1 MIVDH
6 SNNETLKRIAELEN
20 ELSILKKSLPTEKTV
35 NVPLAFEPIFEKA
48 QVIVD
53 EYFSKLK
60 RDPSKGILEI
70 NNERYVLIRASAL
83 SEEFFDNI
91 KNLYKDKSEKE
102 AFSIASSFLFD
113 VGHLIGKQ
121 DAMCFHKKMNLDNPV
136 EKLAAGPVHFAH
148 SGWAF
153 VDILP
158 ESNPEPNINFFL
170 KFNHPYSFEA
180 DSWIKS
186 GKKSNESVCVMNA
199 AYSSGWC
206 EESFG
211 IPLTAVEI
219 SCRAKGDAHCTFIMA
234 HPDKIQNFIENEIS
248 IKKIK
253 YKPQIPY
260 FFERK
265 LIEDKMIQSERLL
278 NSAQMISK
286 LGSWEFIID
295 TNELIWSQ
303 ELYNIFEIDL
313 STDKSN
319 LYDEYISRI
328 SKKDLPELLRC
339 IELAYL
345 GEKYTIQHGVKLPNG
360 TKKWVFGTG
369 VPVKDENQKVYKIIG
384 YAQDVTER
392 VSTEIELNK
401 YFKLSMDMLCVA
413 NFEGDFV
420 KVSKGWTS
428 TLGYSKED
436 LIGKPFLNFVHPDDI
451 EATINEFKNIKDGEF
466 TSGFENRYRTKG
478 GGYKLLNWNAAPD
491 QATGLIYC
499 IVRDV
504 TVEREAENE
513 LKSALHEKEILLKEV
528 HHRVKNNMQI
538 ISSLLNLQTSFI
550 NSDETLSLYKE
561 SQNRI
566 KSIAA
571 IHELLYQSAD
581 FGKIVFKDYLRKLI
595 PDLIYA
601 YLGHNS
607 KVNYTIETDAVFDID
622 TSVPLGLIVNEVI
635 SNSLKHGLK
644 NTTEDH
650 LFVRINKLNESKY
663 ELLIG
668 DNGIG
673 YVQQDE
679 ESEIQT
685 FGLMLIYEL
694 ASQINGKSE
703 KLSVD
708 KGTSYRVEFSVEN

>member
-1 MIVDH
+1 MTADQ
-6 SNNETLKRIAELEN
+6 SNIQKLKRITELEQ
-20 ELSILKKSLPTEKTV
+20 ELALLKKSLPKEKTV

-48 QVIVD
+48 QETVK

-91 KNLYKDKSEKE
+91 KVLYNDKTEKE
-102 AFSIASSFLFD
+102 AFSIASNFLFD

-121 DAMCFHKKMNLDNPV
+121 DAMCFHEKMNLVNPV

-158 ESNPEPNINFFL
+158 ESNPEPNLNFFL
-170 KFNHPYSFEA
+170 KYNHPYSFEA

-186 GKKSNESVCVMNA
+186 GKKSSEAVCVMNA

-206 EESFG
+206 EESYG
-211 IPLTAVEI
+211 MPLTAVEI
-219 SCRAKGDAHCTFIMA
+219 SCRAKGDDHCTFIMA
-234 HPDKIQNFIENEIS
+234 HPDKIQSFIDSEITT
-248 IKKIK
+248 KKIN

-265 LIEDKMIQSERLL
+265 LIEDKLIQNERLL
-278 NSAQMISK
+278 SSAQMISK
-286 LGSWEFIID
+286 LGSWEFIIE
-295 TNELIWSQ
+295 TNELIWSK
-303 ELYNIFEIDL
+303 ELYNIFEIEL
-313 STDKSN
+313 TIDKSI
-319 LYDEYISRI
+319 LYDEYVSRI
-328 SKKDLPELLRC
+328 SKKDLPEFYRC
-339 IELAYL
+339 MDLAYS

-360 TKKWVFGTG
+360 TKKWIFGTG
-369 VPVKDENQKVYKIIG
+369 VPLKDKNDKVYKLIG

-392 VSTEIELNK
+392 VSTEVELNK

-413 NFEGDFV
+413 NFNGEFV
-420 KVSKGWTS
+420 KVSKGWTE
-428 TLGYSKED
+428 TLGFSKEE
-436 LIGKPFLNFVHPDDI
+436 LLGKQFLNFVHPDDI
-451 EATINEFKNIKDGEF
+451 ESTISEFKNLKDGDF
-466 TSGFENRYRTKG
+466 TKGYENRYITKEG
-478 GGYKLLNWNAAPD
+478 HFRILNWNAAPD

-513 LKSALHEKEILLKEV
+513 LKSALHEKEVLLKEV

-550 NSDETLSLYKE
+550 NSNEMLNLYNE

-601 YLGHNS
+601 YLGHEN
-607 KVNYTIETDAVFDID
+607 NITYTIETDAVFDID

-644 NTTEDH
+644 NTVEDH
-650 LFVRINKLNESKY
+650 IFVRINQLNESKY

-668 DNGIG
+668 DNGVG
-673 YVQQDE
+673 YVQHDE

-694 ASQINGKSE
+694 ASQINGKAE
-703 KLSVD
+703 KLIVE
-708 KGTSYRVEFSVEN
+708 KGTAYRIEFSVES